1 VSGLPEGT
9 PGLGLIRASW
19 WTTGVF
25 VVAATAAAVAPD
37 AVARPVAVLDVVLFV
52 VGTVLFLVAFARAV
66 GRSREE
72 QIDIMGVY
80 FLGGGVAPRD
90 VRRHLLGSFAVQV
103 LVAVVTASI
112 RPYTSVAFG
121 ILVPMLGLGLAGLWG
136 ATYGTFPPRGAEPAH
151 AIPAPEDEAD

>member
-1 VSGLPEGT
+1 MSGLPEDT

-19 WTTGVF
+19 WTTGAF
-25 VVAATAAAVAPD
+25 AVAATAAAVAPD
-37 AVARPVAVLDVVLFV
+37 AVARPAAVLDVVLFV
-52 VGTVLFLVAFARAV
+52 AGTALFLLAFGRAV

-90 VRRHLLGSFAVQV
+90 VRRNLLGSFALQV

-136 ATYGTFPPRGAEPAH
+136 ATHGTFPPRGAEPAH

>member
-1 VSGLPEGT
+1 MSRLPAGT

-19 WTTGVF
+19 WATGGF
-25 VVAATAAAVAPD
+25 AVAAIAAAAAPGS
-37 AVARPVAVLDVVLFV
+37 VARPVAVLDVLLFLA
-52 VGTVLFLVAFARAV
+52 GTVAFLVAFARAV

-72 QIDIMGVY
+72 QIDIIGVF
-80 FLGGGVAPRD
+80 FLGGGVAPRE
-90 VRRHLLGSFAVQV
+90 VRRSLLGSFTVQV
-103 LVAVVTASI
+103 VVAVATASI

-151 AIPAPEDEAD
+151 AIPAPEDQAD